1 MVKLY
6 STHCPKCIMLENKL
20 KQKKIDY
27 TLITDF
33 DLDEIKAK
41 GFSSMPL
48 LEVGGE
54 IMEFE
59 KALPWVNKQK

>member
-1 MVKLY
+1 MVRLY

-20 KQKKIDY
+20 KQKKVAY
-27 TLITDF
+27 ELITDF
-33 DLDEIKAK
+33 DLEEIKAK

-48 LEVGGE
+48 LEVDGE

-59 KALPWVNKQK
+59 KALPWVNKK